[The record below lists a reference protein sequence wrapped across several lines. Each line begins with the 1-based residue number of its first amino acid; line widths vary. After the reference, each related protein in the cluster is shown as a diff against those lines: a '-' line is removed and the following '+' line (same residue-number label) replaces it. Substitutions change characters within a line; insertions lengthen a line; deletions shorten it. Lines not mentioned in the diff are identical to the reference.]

1 MLAYIAVVYAF
12 IADVFVF
19 DTSFTAIEVVGV
31 CVVAAF
37 MFSII
42 VKNLYFKSK

>member
-19 DTSFTAIEVVGV
+19 NTSFTAIEVSGV
-31 CVVAAF
+31 CVVAVF
-37 MFSII
+37 MFSIVLRSLY
-42 VKNLYFKSK
+42 VKKV